1 MNTQTIYQEQ
11 YFNLTSAGPR
21 GPTFSL
27 VRFGYAVARCL
38 MAITAC
44 TVLLTGSIWAATE
57 PGLGLYLQAFNWSTS
72 FVFLA
77 IAFETEKSSAS
88 LLALATGIAI
98 LVFTGLSTHFGLE
111 LVIWGTLLMC
121 AWLTF
126 AIIKR

>member
-21 GPTFSL
+21 GPAFSL